1 MRGHGQ
7 PSIEP
12 SGHGQYGERS
22 WSLVSLHRGLWLD
35 HNRTAVRGHGQWSAI
50 HRGLRS
56 GTRTYCTR
64 NWTTY
69 TVRGHCQPSIEDCG
83 HIQRTVRT

>member
-1 MRGHGQ
+1 MYIEPCGQVQEPNWTAMRGHGQ

-56 GTRTYCTR
+56 GTRT
-64 NWTTY
+64 
-69 TVRGHCQPSIEDCG
+69 
-83 HIQRTVRT
+83 